1 MGVLPSPA
9 HPCTTLETM
18 SGITTAPRSTGARTR
33 RTRVLVA
40 LAAAAT
46 LALAG
51 CSGDTETPAEEG
63 PEAQGTAEGMTLSG
77 RWPLTGLPASGAAPE
92 HPVMVVKID
101 NSSNSSP
108 QVGLKESD
116 LVVEELVEGGTT
128 RLAVFYYSQLPERV
142 GPVRSMRATD
152 IGIVQPADAV
162 LVASGGA
169 PPTVRR
175 VDAAGITTFTEG
187 ATGYVRDSGRTAPY
201 NLMMDLPRLADS
213 LKQPE
218 PPEDYLPWGSADDL
232 PKGQPARSIAAQFS
246 GGYTTNWRFKGGA
259 YENLNSFAAAGDR
272 FRPETVLVLRVAVG
286 DAGYRDPA
294 GNPVPETRFTGKGD
308 AMLFHG
314 GRLVRGTWSKAGLD
328 APLQLSTKAGELS
341 VPPGKVW
348 IELVPKNGGD
358 VSFSK

>member
-1 MGVLPSPA
+1 MTTSPR
-9 HPCTTLETM
+9 T
-18 SGITTAPRSTGARTR
+18 ITDRRRPRRSRA
-33 RTRVLVA
+33 LVA
-40 LAAAAT
+40 LAAAAALT
-46 LALAG
+46 LAG
-51 CSGDTETPAEEG
+51 CSSDEPETPVDEG

-77 RWPLTGLPASGAAPE
+77 KWPLTGLPASGAAPE
-92 HPVMVVKID
+92 HPAIVVKID
-101 NSSNSSP
+101 NSANSSP
-108 QVGLKESD
+108 QVGLAKSD

-128 RLAVFYYSQLPERV
+128 RLAVFYYSQLSKRV

-175 VDAAGITTFTEG
+175 VADAGIKTFTEG

-232 PKGQPARSIAAQFS
+232 PKGQPARTIAAQFS
-246 GGYTTNWRFKGGA
+246 GGHTTNWQFRGGK
-259 YENLNSFAAAGDR
+259 YQNLNSFAAAGDQY
-272 FRPETVLVLRVAVG
+272 RPDTVLALRVQVG

-294 GNPVPETRFTGKGD
+294 GNPVPETKFTGKGD
-308 AMLFHG
+308 AMLFHD
-314 GRLVRGTWSKAGLD
+314 GRLVRGTWSKAGLA
-328 APLQLSTKAGELS
+328 APLQLRTKAGELT

-348 IELVPKNGGD
+348 IELVPQNGGN
-358 VSFSK
+358 VTFSK

>member
-1 MGVLPSPA
+1 M
-9 HPCTTLETM
+9 TTP
-18 SGITTAPRSTGARTR
+18 PRTLTNR
-33 RTRVLVA
+33 RRPGRSRVLVA
-40 LAAAAT
+40 LAAAAALT
-46 LALAG
+46 LAG
-51 CSGDTETPAEEG
+51 CSSDDTGTPVEDEG

-77 RWPLTGLPASGAAPE
+77 KWPLTGLPASGAAPE

-101 NSSNSSP
+101 NSSSSSP
-108 QVGLKESD
+108 QVGLAKSD
-116 LVVEELVEGGTT
+116 LIVEELVEGGST
-128 RLAVFYYSQLPERV
+128 RLAVFYYSQLPKKT

-175 VDAAGITTFTEG
+175 VDAAGIQTFTEG
-187 ATGYVRDSGRTAPY
+187 ATGYTRDSGRTAPY
-201 NLMMDLPRLADS
+201 NLMMDLPKLADT
-213 LKQPE
+213 LEQPE
-218 PPEDYLPWGSADDL
+218 PPEDYLPWGSEGDL

-246 GGYTTNWRFKGGA
+246 GGQTTNWQFKGGK
-259 YENLNSFAAAGDR
+259 YQNLNSFAGAGDQ
-272 FRPETVLVLRVAVG
+272 FRPDTVLALRVKVG

-308 AMLFHG
+308 AMLFHD
-314 GRLVRGTWSKAGLD
+314 GRLVRGTWSKPGLA
-328 APLQLSTKAGELS
+328 APLQLRTKAGELT

-348 IELVPKNGGD
+348 IELVPQNGGN

>member
-1 MGVLPSPA
+1 
-9 HPCTTLETM
+9 M
-18 SGITTAPRSTGARTR
+18 SGMTTSPRTVTDR
-33 RTRVLVA
+33 RRPRRSRVLVA
-40 LAAAAT
+40 LAAAAALT
-46 LALAG
+46 LAG
-51 CSGDTETPAEEG
+51 CSSDDTETPVEDEG

-77 RWPLTGLPASGAAPE
+77 QWPLTGLPASGAAPE
-92 HPVMVVKID
+92 HPAIVVKID

-108 QVGLKESD
+108 QVGLAKSD
-116 LVVEELVEGGTT
+116 LVVEELVEGGST
-128 RLAVFYYSQLPERV
+128 RLAVFYYSQLAKKV

-175 VDAAGITTFTEG
+175 VDAAGIETFTEG
-187 ATGYVRDSGRTAPY
+187 AIGYVRDSGRTAPY
-201 NLMMDLPRLADS
+201 NLMMDLPKLADS
-213 LKQPE
+213 LEQPE
-218 PPEDYLPWGSADDL
+218 PPEDYLPWGSEGDL

-246 GGYTTNWRFKGGA
+246 GGHTTNWQFRGGK
-259 YENLNSFAAAGDR
+259 YQNLNSFAGARDQ
-272 FRPETVLVLRVAVG
+272 FRPDTVLALRVKVG

-308 AMLFHG
+308 AMLFHD
-314 GRLVRGTWSKAGLD
+314 GRLVRGTWSKSGLA
-328 APLQLSTKAGELS
+328 APLQLRTKAGELT

-348 IELVPKNGGD
+348 IELVPETGGN